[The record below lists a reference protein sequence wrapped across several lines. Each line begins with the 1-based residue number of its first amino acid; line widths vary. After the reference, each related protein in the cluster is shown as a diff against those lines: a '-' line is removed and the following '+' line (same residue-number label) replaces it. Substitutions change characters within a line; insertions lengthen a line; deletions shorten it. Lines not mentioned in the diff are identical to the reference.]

1 MRACALPGHAAAND
15 LLAVYAEDWGPVQR
29 HGLCARMAEKKSK
42 KRPLQILP
50 KEVEEALLAGLSA
63 SALFMQRVYFLS
75 L

>member
-1 MRACALPGHAAAND
+1 M
-15 LLAVYAEDWGPVQR
+15 QR
-29 HGLCARMAEKKSK
+29 HGLCVGMAEKKLK